1 MLVHIRVI
9 VRIVLADKRMIVMIV
24 LAHNKSDGQDSVGS

>member
-1 MLVHIRVI
+1 MLAHERVI
-9 VRIVLADKRMIVMIV
+9 VRILLAHIMVIVRIV